1 MGRRNETPRKGDLR
15 EQALLDTAEELL
27 ARTGLERMTV
37 EDIAKGAGISRGSL
51 YFYFGSK
58 QDVLAA
64 LVARTMVAIRED
76 ATRAAKDTDT
86 PPDRAAERALQ
97 HTKRM
102 WREHGTVM
110 RAAVE
115 NAALNEAVKRSWEET
130 VEAFAEAMRHV
141 LVRAG
146 LPDGD
151 GPTDAGALAR
161 ALCWMTERIYYRAH
175 GDDGDTL
182 DRATRTLRE
191 VWLRVIT
198 PQQPQQQP

>member
-1 MGRRNETPRKGDLR
+1 MGRRSETPRKGDLR
-15 EQALLDTAEELL
+15 EQALLDAAEGLL

-51 YFYFGSK
+51 YFYFDSK
-58 QDVLAA
+58 QDVLAG
-64 LVARTMVAIRED
+64 LVARTMAAIRED
-76 ATRAAKDTDT
+76 AA
-86 PPDRAAERALQ
+86 RAAEDTATPPAQAVERALR
-97 HTKRM
+97 HTERM

-110 RAAVE
+110 RAAAE
-115 NAALNEAVKRSWEET
+115 NAARNEAVGRAWEET
-130 VEAFAEAMRHV
+130 VEVFADAMRQV

-151 GPTDAGALAR
+151 GPTGAGALAR
-161 ALCWMTERIYYRAH
+161 ALCWMTERGYYRAC

-182 DRATRTLRE
+182 DSATRTLRE

-198 PQQPQQQP
+198 PPRP

>member
-1 MGRRNETPRKGDLR
+1 MGRRSETPRKGDLR
-15 EQALLDTAEELL
+15 EQALLDAAEELL

-76 ATRAAKDTDT
+76 AARAAKDTDT
-86 PPDRAAERALQ
+86 PPARAVERALQ
-97 HTKRM
+97 HTERM

-115 NAALNEAVKRSWEET
+115 NAALNEAVGRSWEET

-146 LPDGD
+146 LPHGE

-161 ALCWMTERIYYRAH
+161 ALCWMTERGYYRAYR
-175 GDDGDTL
+175 DDGDTL

-198 PQQPQQQP
+198 PQQH